1 MIDSQEIIERSV
13 YQSLLNTTI
22 ALGFTLDPNKY
33 YPISPQNSSKFEKD
47 KTEVEQQKGFYVYIF
62 GVGNNQAKG
71 MKIAPRIV
79 INSQGFLPGDIG
91 LPKSI
96 TENIDGNYFVS
107 EHPFEAID
115 QYIDIHLVAEDQNQI
130 RLLQNI
136 LANSIP
142 QRGYIKPY
150 TEEKPPF
157 DGNIY
162 IEASNFYQV
171 SDNDK
176 GIIEKVYQFTIK
188 DTLLPTNT
196 KLTELPKL
204 VDISLLLN
212 NESFIHKGEIL

>member
-13 YQSLLNTTI
+13 YQSLLNTTM
-22 ALGFTLDPNKY
+22 AQGFTLDPNKY
-33 YPISPQNSSKFEKD
+33 FPVSIQNSKKFETD
-47 KTEVEQQKGFYVYIF
+47 KIELEKQKGFYVCVF
-62 GVGNNQAKG
+62 GVGNNQSKG
-71 MKIAPRIV
+71 MKTTPRIV
-79 INSQGFLPGDIG
+79 VDSQGFLPGDIG

-96 TENIDGNYFVS
+96 TEKVEGKYFVS
-107 EHPFEAID
+107 EQSFEAID
-115 QYIDIHLVAEDQNQI
+115 QYIDIHLVAENQNQI

-150 TEEKPPF
+150 TYDDPPF

-162 IEASNFYQV
+162 IEASNFYQMP
-171 SDNDK
+171 DNEK
-176 GIIEKVYQFTIK
+176 GIIEKVYQFIIK

-196 KLTELPKL
+196 KLTELPKM
-204 VDISLLLN
+204 VDVSLLLN